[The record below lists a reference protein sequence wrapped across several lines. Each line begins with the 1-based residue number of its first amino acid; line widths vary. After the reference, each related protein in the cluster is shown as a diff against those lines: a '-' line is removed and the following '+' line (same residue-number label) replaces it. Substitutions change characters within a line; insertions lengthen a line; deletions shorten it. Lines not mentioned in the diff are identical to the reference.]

1 MLLLHASARTCDANA
16 RVYGVVRTGEKHET
30 FGGALSFV
38 LCPLEL
44 RLLPS
49 DKSGHQDSTKKT
61 PLRRGSQGSA
71 FLETHPPKH
80 RINRFSFQLSF
91 WHTAFPSEMETS
103 QHVLKPCE
111 LFKKGQKMV
120 DVPWVNWRRALP
132 RQMLNQILWRLIKS
146 YLNLRFDLKPFRK
159 SPRQR
164 YLFLMIIWSFSFGE
178 I

>member
-80 RINRFSFQLSF
+80 RINRFFLSTF
-91 WHTAFPSEMETS
+91 
-103 QHVLKPCE
+103 
-111 LFKKGQKMV
+111 
-120 DVPWVNWRRALP
+120 
-132 RQMLNQILWRLIKS
+132 ILTHSIPIR
-146 YLNLRFDLKPFRK
+146 NGDL
-159 SPRQR
+159 SACA
-164 YLFLMIIWSFSFGE
+164 
-178 I
+178 